1 MSDRAASAGTRKR
14 HSLSTIELLVTRLLV
29 STKHLLELLTQWAR
43 HEADDK
49 YVSDAYV
56 KLGNDFR
63 AATRAFNTAGV
74 DVRDIG
80 DVPQAL
86 REILEAALLE
96 QPSQQNLDRFLPHIR
111 SIIVTLLQNLKA
123 KQQQAKQLALERTM
137 EPEPAEI
144 TPTTTTTTNNAST
157 NTATASSHSKLR
169 LVSSQPPAAPT
180 PLPPVAQ
187 PSPQPALFRHLRK
200 VTLELMEMI
209 RERTN
214 LGSFVQPPL
223 RRALEAL
230 APLPVQLVASPVQ
243 STPTPP
249 QPPIVNLEA
258 LAQLQKG
265 NTMQRRALKRFLA
278 YQMARLTQDLVK
290 HALFIDAD
298 DPPVPQVSPQYV
310 LTPRFVALQLS
321 PVTAEEESPSI
332 TAAANTTTPSIPVSH
347 KAPPT
352 RTVSA
357 PVTTP
362 APTKDDPTPDT
373 SIPAPT
379 GTQLKR
385 ALGVYDPDLFLFLRI
400 HNRTKKV
407 PVQFPVSFA
416 LLRLLFVEKFAYSPG
431 TESFP
436 EVYLSD
442 PTTGVTYELEELM
455 IDEIK
460 PGLLLMLNE
469 VDPNT
474 LLIKDLL
481 LKVLT
486 LNSRV
491 DGMGRDISRQVKE
504 AVMLMEISLPSPVV
518 TNKGT
523 PTPALD
529 AAYRELGQLQFE
541 LKALKLAETKHKQ
554 TIQLLVES
562 VQSQLVQFRELG
574 LEDSLGKLLNRHYM
588 EQCHQK
594 LSEES
599 DTLLT
604 RVDDLQDTMEAL
616 RKDVAQRGVRVS
628 EKQLKHTF
636 HEIDEV
642 KLLLSQMMNYISKEK
657 LVWKKIW
664 EQELDKVCEEQQF
677 FNLQDDLTQDL
688 EEDIRKIEETF
699 DLIEQCLTQQMK
711 APKRNK
717 PAFVVPLPEPGE
729 LMQQVKNAVLDQ
741 VLMLVPN
748 HDLRVE
754 AISKAEKM
762 RQREREIHAQ
772 DQFQEELGD
781 FVEEKKFKLLGGFEE
796 IERIRQ
802 QKNEENLRNG
812 MGVI

>member
-14 HSLSTIELLVTRLLV
+14 HSLSTIESSVTRLLV
-29 STKHLLELLTQWAR
+29 STKHLLESLTQWAR

-86 REILEAALLE
+86 REILEAALSE

-123 KQQQAKQLALERTM
+123 KQQQAKQLASERTM

-157 NTATASSHSKLR
+157 NTATASSHSKSR
-169 LVSSQPPAAPT
+169 SVSSQPPAAPT
-180 PLPPVAQ
+180 PSPPVAQ
-187 PSPQPALFRHLRK
+187 PSPQPASFRHSRK
-200 VTLELMEMI
+200 VTSESMEMI

-214 LGSFVQPPL
+214 SGSFVQPPS
-223 RRALEAL
+223 RRASEAS
-230 APLPVQLVASPVQ
+230 APSPVQSVASPVQ

-249 QPPIVNLEA
+249 QPPIVNSEA

-265 NTMQRRALKRFLA
+265 NTMQRRASKRFSA
-278 YQMARLTQDLVK
+278 YQMARLTQDSVK
-290 HALFIDAD
+290 HASFIDAD

-310 LTPRFVALQLS
+310 STPRFVASQLS

-379 GTQLKR
+379 GTQSKR
-385 ALGVYDPDLFLFLRI
+385 ASGVYDPDSFLFLRI

-416 LLRLLFVEKFAYSPG
+416 SLRLLFVEKFAYSPG

-442 PTTGVTYELEELM
+442 PTTGVTYELEESM

-460 PGLLLMLNE
+460 PGSLLMLNE

-474 LLIKDLL
+474 SLIKDLL
-481 LKVLT
+481 LKVST

-504 AVMLMEISLPSPVV
+504 AVMSMEISSPSPVV

-523 PTPALD
+523 PTPASD

-541 LKALKLAETKHKQ
+541 LKALKSAETKHKQ
-554 TIQLLVES
+554 TIQSLVES

-574 LEDSLGKLLNRHYM
+574 LEDSSGKSSNRHYM

-642 KLLLSQMMNYISKEK
+642 KSSLSQMMNYISKEK
-657 LVWKKIW
+657 SVWKKIW

-699 DLIEQCLTQQMK
+699 DLIEQCSTQQMK

-729 LMQQVKNAVLDQ
+729 SMQQVKNAVLDQ
-741 VLMLVPN
+741 VSMLVPN
-748 HDLRVE
+748 HDSRVE

-781 FVEEKKFKLLGGFEE
+781 FVEEKKFKSSGGFEE